1 MNRLKRVPFTVIL
14 LLCSYL
20 MIIIYPEETAAQNNA
35 IIEDGDLLTGGMV
48 DGQRV
53 QKILGNAVLNLDG
66 MRMEA
71 DSVYQFEGQNRFHAF
86 NIMFD
91 TEDEIIWAD
100 TLYHNS
106 LTDYSELRGRV
117 IVKSENNTV
126 FSEAIDVDMPSDLAI
141 FKVPVRFEDDRG
153 ILLADSGLYYQEVD
167 SAVFRGNVQLSDSTQ
182 YLESDSLFMNRSDDL
197 YELFGRVYADDFE
210 ENVTFAGNYLLADST
225 GYRLLTG
232 NAWLM
237 ELNEEE
243 TDTTHLFAEKIEL
256 FESDTV
262 SNMDAYEDVT
272 IWSTKF
278 SAIAD
283 TANYRDDL
291 DQFLLR
297 AGPIVWQKNIQLSG
311 PVIEAYLENDDIRF
325 LSSYTRPIAVQED
338 TLTGRLHQMTGDTL
352 HAFFDNGTIQRIKV
366 FDNSEIIFHQRNEN
380 DEPDGLI
387 ELIAAGTST
396 MTFVGGE
403 FDFFKAE
410 QNVDGTY
417 LPEDPENI
425 DRKLSNFRW
434 DPELK
439 PEKPEMRTPRLP
451 EIPAERPFE
460 LPPRYIRYIEEIESQ
475 IPQEAE

>member
-1 MNRLKRVPFTVIL
+1 MINPAETV
-14 LLCSYL
+14 
-20 MIIIYPEETAAQNNA
+20 AQSNA

-71 DSVYQFEGQNRFHAF
+71 DSVYQFEGQNRFQAF

-106 LTDYSELRGRV
+106 LTDFSELRGRV
-117 IVKSENNTV
+117 VVKSESNTV
-126 FSEAIDVDMPSDLAI
+126 FSEAIDVDMPSDLAV

-197 YELFGRVYADDFE
+197 YELFGSVYADDFE

-352 HAFFDNGTIQRIKV
+352 HAFFDNGTIQRIEV
-366 FDNSEIIFHQRNEN
+366 FDNSEIIFHQRDEN

-387 ELIAAGTST
+387 ELIAAGPST
-396 MTFVGGE
+396 MTFVDGE
-403 FDFFKAE
+403 FDFFKAV

-425 DRKLSNFRW
+425 DRQLSNFRW

-451 EIPAERPFE
+451 EIPAERPFQ
-460 LPPRYIRYIEEIESQ
+460 LPPRYIRYIEELESQ
-475 IPQEAE
+475 APQEAE

>member
-1 MNRLKRVPFTVIL
+1 MNRLKRVPVTVIL
-14 LLCSYL
+14 LLCPYL
-20 MIIIYPEETAAQNNA
+20 LIMINPAEIAAQSNA
-35 IIEDGDLLTGGMV
+35 IIEDGDLLTGGIV
-48 DGQRV
+48 EGQRV

-71 DSVYQFEGQNRFHAF
+71 DSVYQFEGQNRFQAF

-117 IVKSENNTV
+117 VVKSENNTV

-256 FESDTV
+256 LESDTV
-262 SNMDAYEDVT
+262 SIMDAYEDVT

-352 HAFFDNGTIQRIKV
+352 HAFFDNGTIQRIEV
-366 FDNSEIIFHQRNEN
+366 FDNSEIIFHQRDEN

-387 ELIAAGTST
+387 ELIAAGPST
-396 MTFVGGE
+396 MTFVDGE
-403 FDFFKAE
+403 FDFFKAI

-451 EIPAERPFE
+451 EIPAERLFD
-460 LPPRYIRYIEEIESQ
+460 LPPRYIRYIEEIQ
-475 IPQEAE
+475 ALQEAE